1 MLFIGDVK
9 VWAAVLI
16 LFLSAAGGV
25 AETFK
30 LPNGG
35 RLEIFPVGRWKLAS
49 EDVGEL
55 KIVLDAADTRINARA
70 IYSIAS
76 EGSDDF
82 PTDEKLQEQMYKVAE
97 RILYSGDFVERKPTV
112 KPFYPSKGFGYYV
125 VMTDRKLVGR
135 APVPGDYKFFTL
147 GMIRLAPAV
156 YLKVQI
162 MADSEEG
169 EPYQQ
174 LLGMAEGAIYTPR

>member
-1 MLFIGDVK
+1 MILLLLVQPAIAGRADV
-9 VWAAVLI
+9 
-16 LFLSAAGGV
+16 
-25 AETFK
+25 FK
-30 LPNGG
+30 LPKGQ
-35 RLEIFPVGRWKLAS
+35 LEIFPVGRWQASS

-55 KIVLDAADTRINARA
+55 KIVLAAEDPQINARA
-70 IYSIAS
+70 IYSVAS

-82 PTDEKLQEQMYKVAE
+82 PTEQQLLEHMHRVAT
-97 RILYSGDFVERKPTV
+97 RLLDGGTFVERKPVV
-112 KPFYPSKGFGYYV
+112 KPFYPAQGFGFYA

-135 APVPGDYKFFTL
+135 PPVPGDFKFFSL

-174 LLGMAEGAIYTPR
+174 LLGMAEGVTYTPR

>member
-1 MLFIGDVK
+1 MK
-9 VWAAVLI
+9 VWMAALCA
-16 LFLSAAGGV
+16 LLSASGAW
-25 AETFK
+25 AEAFTVFK

-35 RLEIFPVGRWKLAS
+35 RLELFPVGRWALAS

-55 KIVLDAADTRINARA
+55 KIVLTPESSRINARA
-70 IYSIAS
+70 IYSVAT

-82 PTDEKLQEQMYKVAE
+82 PTEEKLYQQMQRVAE
-97 RILYSGDFVERKPTV
+97 RLLISGDFVERRPV
-112 KPFYPSKGFGYYV
+112 IKPFYPAKGFGYYV
-125 VMTDRKLVGR
+125 VMTDRKTANL
-135 APVPGDYKFFTL
+135 PPKPGEFKFFAL

-156 YLKVQI
+156 VLKVQI
-162 MADSEEG
+162 SADSEEA